1 MSLSNTYENRVY
13 DWLYR
18 AGQNPTRP
26 AGVWVGLLTAV
37 TDAENVTVTEVTGG
51 SYARQPVTMSAPT
64 DGAGSNTTDVVFPA
78 PTAAWGTVTH
88 FALFDAVTA
97 GSPISAAVPLSAA
110 RVINNGDAAPRFAAG
125 SLTAS
130 QT

>member
-18 AGQNPTRP
+18 AGQTPARP
-26 AGVWVGLLTAV
+26 AGVWVGLITAV
-37 TDAENVTVTEVTGG
+37 TDAEAGTFTEVTGG

-64 DGAGSNTTDVVFPA
+64 DGAGSNSADVVFPA

-97 GSPISAAVPLSAA
+97 GNPISAAVPLSAA